1 VMKFILMF
9 LGTCSVFYGVWVGEV
24 NGHFTSMLVGLW
36 LGGTLMFGALV
47 LAISELPMFIRR
59 RRRR

>member
-1 VMKFILMF
+1 M
-9 LGTCSVFYGVWVGEV
+9 FYGVWVGEV